1 MFFENKF
8 AGKTYTWILETL
20 ETKTKATPE
29 DK

>member
-8 AGKTYTWILETL
+8 AGKTSTWILETS
-20 ETKTKATPE
+20 TKMKATPK